1 MAGRKGDAS
10 VERPHSDGTKMAHR
24 VVGAGLVSVGVVYG
38 LGFATNALL
47 VPLTMTH
54 FGTVV
59 PGVGTLHAAGGLAA
73 TLQAFSHVVL
83 QKKVTLEVFAAGQKK
98 APAELQKPP

>member
-1 MAGRKGDAS
+1 MAG
-10 VERPHSDGTKMAHR
+10 
-24 VVGAGLVSVGVVYG
+24 VVGAGLVSVGIVYV
-38 LGFATNALL
+38 LGFATNAL
-47 VPLTMTH
+47 VPLTMTK
-54 FGTVV
+54 FGIVV
-59 PGVGTLHAAGGLAA
+59 AGVGTLHAAGGLAA